1 MKEDKE
7 TKKTE
12 LDELYEAIVKI
23 DNKEDCK
30 NFLDDLLSVQ
40 ELNSLS
46 SRVHAAKLLLDGKTY
61 QDVTEETKISSATLA
76 RVNKCLK
83 CGKGYNKILKK

>member
-1 MKEDKE
+1 MKEDKD